1 MKTNVQIMISLV
13 MTDHKADLEVKA
25 LVAVTLVDLKIFSAH
40 SLVAVHVKEI
50 LMHLAKV
57 MTFNTQ

>member
-1 MKTNVQIMISLV
+1 MINLV
-13 MTDHKADLEVKA
+13 MTDHKVDLVVKA